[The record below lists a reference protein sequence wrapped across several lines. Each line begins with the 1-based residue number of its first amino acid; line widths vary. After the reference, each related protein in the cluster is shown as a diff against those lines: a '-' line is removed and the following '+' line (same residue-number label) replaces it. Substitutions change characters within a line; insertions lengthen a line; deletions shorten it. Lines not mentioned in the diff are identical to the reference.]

1 VSQVDPDKNP
11 IKKILEDSQ
20 TSAFPE
26 ADRDVFEAIASY
38 HDVPYLAGSKP
49 EVWNGQEKTAD
60 VGEWIR
66 DNIGKPLEN
75 AINPP
80 EYNVTDPVK
89 RGEDYEGTASMS
101 PKEWNAT
108 YYQTHDGTD
117 PNKYTESGQFAT
129 SENDP
134 TQACIDTSNPDF
146 MKLVADR
153 LQTADP
159 KLFDQYLPQNL
170 TGNDVILNDWAAQHP
185 MAQAMAESL
194 NGSEAAKALY
204 KPNTDVQ
211 GFNPQDIYEHP
222 ENYGFKNESSIRESI
237 SIDEAETNLENKWHD
252 QVSPLDSSG
261 LAKETPTPTPTVVNP
276 ADAVYNY
283 NGYLQNGDSGAEVKA
298 IQQRLGFKG
307 DDLDGVYGPQ
317 TQAAVEAYQNQWN
330 NTHQNAEGFKP
341 IGVDGV
347 VGQQTAKAIFDPG
360 KQIPAPGPLPM
371 GGDNKQVPAPTRAP
385 DTPINGLP
393 KGSGAEDMHK
403 KAYGWGD
410 FGGDLLQA
418 VDPATGFGLNS
429 IGDRARFLQ
438 DQVGLPQG
446 ESFLGGPSLHQMF
459 GWGEDKNA
467 PKSDQPSFGPTDSIE
482 VPKNATPAEIAA
494 TEKAMDEVYQG
505 GGPSNQS
512 DTSTPSSDQ
521 VDGEIAGMEWIN
533 TPLRDIPNPGATMA
547 DVAQDLTNNPSAQP
561 SGSGSA
567 FNNFKPGEP
576 LYSIGDTGNQVKQI
590 QKLIG
595 ADQDGVFG
603 QQTQQALM
611 DWQQKNNLQVDGDF
625 GAQSLA
631 AAQGNANA
639 SNVAPGVMK
648 VSYFVTAAGEEPT
661 PEELDAIR
669 REEEAADPGVG
680 GFKVG
685 PGATGVT
692 PAEGSG
698 VNPNL
703 KKWQTPQALESEG
716 QSVRPREFQGEGELA
731 GGGASP
737 EYAQTGGSNP
747 YTFQNVVSPQNNGTD
762 SFTVKMTAG
771 PVDVKI
777 DRSGSIVAIDGV
789 DAASADQLN
798 PVQLAAV
805 AILQNQAAKAK
816 FPLALGQFG
825 SVISQA
831 MGNPEFNQQV
841 SDSIGIGPTASRTVS
856 ETGDRNV
863 GNQDS
868 GIDKDLDF
876 NSFLERQIATDHQE
890 GKMPVGSLAELRQV
904 LQEAGPAAIRAAASN
919 DEEFA
924 SFPPEQ
930 QEQLRPIRNMLTLY
944 NTYKDIFNKNM
955 PAETTESSPSLG
967 DISVAA
973 SVHEALSSQPV
984 VNPVPLSEEQGYPV
998 ETIEE
1003 QLEGAPSAVGHGE
1016 PKEAAQGKHDH
1027 PSPKAA
1033 EAVFKALE
1041 ENNHEAAHE
1050 LMGHT
1055 DCPMDCET
1063 ENEGVCRHGYMSAGR
1078 TRVVFLDTDLRRGG
1092 SVHQSESLKDIYD
1105 TFSNPL
1111 TAFTGE
1117 QIAANPALTHLLPN
1131 PEGRANYFGPSI
1143 DEFKVPGILPGT
1155 ETTQAISSTR
1165 EADFLGD
1172 VWDTAKGIATS
1183 PYNPVTHPLTAG
1195 PELGW
1200 DAIQGAGKALG
1211 ENVFAPTWNALTT
1224 PESNENLGE
1233 WSDAT
1238 KQFQKSLQD
1247 QYDANQKAPMPAAP
1261 DGKLTV
1267 PGYDQNGNPLPQN

>member
-1 VSQVDPDKNP
+1 VAPVDPDKNP

-38 HDVPYLAGSKP
+38 HEVPYLAGSKP

-60 VGEWIR
+60 WLNDVANDAGTWIKDNVGR
-66 DNIGKPLEN
+66 PLNN
-75 AINPP
+75 AVYGEPLVP
-80 EYNVTDPVK
+80 TGSNVTPK
-89 RGEDYEGTASMS
+89 EMNDYIYDTTGKKVPEGT
-101 PKEWNAT
+101 
-108 YYQTHDGTD
+108 
-117 PNKYTESGQFAT
+117 KYDA
-129 SENDP
+129 
-134 TQACIDTSNPDF
+134 
-146 MKLVADR
+146 K
-153 LQTADP
+153 
-159 KLFDQYLPQNL
+159 
-170 TGNDVILNDWAAQHP
+170 GNI
-185 MAQAMAESL
+185 
-194 NGSEAAKALY
+194 
-204 KPNTDVQ
+204 
-211 GFNPQDIYEHP
+211 
-222 ENYGFKNESSIRESI
+222 
-237 SIDEAETNLENKWHD
+237 
-252 QVSPLDSSG
+252 VSPNEINVVNNPNSNEPTHGLDSKVDQSG
-261 LAKETPTPTPTVVNP
+261 PDL
-276 ADAVYNY
+276 YNMK
-283 NGYLQNGDSGAEVKA
+283 GYLQEGSKGDVVKQV
-298 IQQRLGFKG
+298 QQQLGFKG
-307 DDLDGVYGPQ
+307 DSVDGVYGPQ
-317 TQAAVEAYQNQWN
+317 TAAAVEAYQNKFN
-330 NTHQNAEGFKP
+330 ESHANDKGFTP
-341 IGVDGV
+341 ISADGV
-347 VGQQTAKAIFDPG
+347 IGAQTAKALYDPG
-360 KQIPAPGPLPM
+360 VTPPTAGPLPLTE
-371 GGDNKQVPAPTRAP
+371 GAPVAPT
-385 DTPINGLP
+385 TPVIP
-393 KGSGAEDMHK
+393 KGSNVEDMHK
-403 KAYGWGD
+403 EAYGFGD
-410 FGGDLLQA
+410 FASDTLKGYT
-418 VDPATGFGLNS
+418 DPMTGFGLTN

-438 DQVGLPQG
+438 DQIGLPQG
-446 ESFLGGPSLHQMF
+446 ESFLGGPSFNQLF
-459 GWGEDKNA
+459 GEDKSPDLPNGA
-467 PKSDQPSFGPTDSIE
+467 SPSSPEAI
-482 VPKNATPAEIAA
+482 KA
-494 TEKAMDEVYQG
+494 TEDAINKSLGTDTKPYSEEDWPMLPTKEQLPADQQSELGKYEDQT
-505 GGPSNQS
+505 NQ
-512 DTSTPSSDQ
+512 TNKPANQ
-521 VDGEIAGMEWIN
+521 FAG
-533 TPLRDIPNPGATMA
+533 
-547 DVAQDLTNNPSAQP
+547 
-561 SGSGSA
+561 
-567 FNNFKPGEP
+567 FKPGEP

-639 SNVAPGVMK
+639 ANVAPGVMK
-648 VSYFVTAAGEEPT
+648 VSHFVTAAGEEPT

-669 REEEAADPGVG
+669 REEEAADPGIG

-685 PGATGVT
+685 PGTTGVT

-703 KKWQTPQALESEG
+703 KKWQTPQAVQSEG
-716 QSVRPREFQGEGELA
+716 QGVRPREFQGEGELT

-737 EYAQTGGSNP
+737 EYAQTGGNNP
-747 YTFQNVVSPQNNGTD
+747 YTFQGVVSPQNNGTD

-825 SVISQA
+825 NAISQA
-831 MGNPEFNQQV
+831 MGNPEFSQQV

-868 GIDKDLDF
+868 GIDKDFDF
-876 NSFLERQIATDHQE
+876 NSFVERQIATDYQE

-973 SVHEALSSQPV
+973 KVGADVTPDPKVINGTIPANGISPDQSGPYHLYTQNELFGHPSHEGFVPGMPGMMNSRDRQPYNDQGLSNGVLMSQPMGYNQYNAPTATGPLQQVVPPDLLHQWQDNATSVHASLKQSDLSSQPV

-1016 PKEAAQGKHDH
+1016 PKEAAQGKQDH

-1131 PEGRANYFGPSI
+1131 PEGRANYSGPSI
-1143 DEFKVPGILPGT
+1143 DEFKAPGIFPGT
-1155 ETTQAISSTR
+1155 ETTQATSSTR
-1165 EADFLGD
+1165 EAFGLED
-1172 VWDTAKGIATS
+1172 VWNGVKDAVK
-1183 PYNPVTHPLTAG
+1183 YNPITNPTIV
-1195 PELGW
+1195 PELALNGI
-1200 DAIQGAGKALG
+1200 DAAGTALG
-1211 ENVFAPTWNALTT
+1211 KDVFYPAYKALTT
-1224 PESNENLGE
+1224 PESAENLGE

-1238 KQFQKSLQD
+1238 KQFQKNLQD
-1247 QYDANQKAPMPAAP
+1247 QYDANQKAPMPSAP
-1261 DGKLTV
+1261 EGKLTV
-1267 PGYDQNGNPLPQN
+1267 PGYDANGNPLPQN

>member
-1 VSQVDPDKNP
+1 MAPVDPDKNP

-38 HDVPYLAGSKP
+38 HDVPYLAGTKP
-49 EVWNGQEKTAD
+49 EVWEGQEKTAD
-60 VGEWIR
+60 VGSDVGNWIK
-66 DNIGKPLEN
+66 DNVGRPLNNAVYGEPPVPTGKDLNDQSWNNYVYQTTGQKVP
-75 AINPP
+75 
-80 EYNVTDPVK
+80 
-89 RGEDYEGTASMS
+89 EGTEYDAKGNLVRPDEVVNHPNSNE
-101 PKEWNAT
+101 P
-108 YYQTHDGTD
+108 THGLD
-117 PNKYTESGQFAT
+117 S
-129 SENDP
+129 
-134 TQACIDTSNPDF
+134 
-146 MKLVADR
+146 
-153 LQTADP
+153 
-159 KLFDQYLPQNL
+159 
-170 TGNDVILNDWAAQHP
+170 
-185 MAQAMAESL
+185 
-194 NGSEAAKALY
+194 
-204 KPNTDVQ
+204 
-211 GFNPQDIYEHP
+211 
-222 ENYGFKNESSIRESI
+222 
-237 SIDEAETNLENKWHD
+237 ETN
-252 QVSPLDSSG
+252 QSG
-261 LAKETPTPTPTVVNP
+261 PDL
-276 ADAVYNY
+276 YNMK
-283 NGYLQNGDSGAEVKA
+283 GYLQEGSKGDVVKQV
-298 IQQRLGFKG
+298 QQQLGFKG
-307 DDLDGVYGPQ
+307 NDVDGVYGPQ
-317 TQAAVEAYQNQWN
+317 TAAAVEAYQNKFN
-330 NTHQNAEGFKP
+330 ESHADDKGFTP
-341 IGVDGV
+341 ISADGV
-347 VGQQTAKAIFDPG
+347 IGAQTAKALYDPG
-360 KQIPAPGPLPM
+360 VAPPTAGPLPLTE
-371 GGDNKQVPAPTRAP
+371 GAPAAPT
-385 DTPINGLP
+385 TPVIP
-393 KGSGAEDMHK
+393 KGSNVEDMHK
-403 KAYGWGD
+403 EAYGWGD
-410 FGGDLLQA
+410 FASDTLKGFT
-418 VDPATGFGLNS
+418 DPMTGFGLTNT
-429 IGDRARFLQ
+429 GDRARFLQ

-459 GWGEDKNA
+459 GLGEDKN
-467 PKSDQPSFGPTDSIE
+467 PTLT
-482 VPKNATPAEIAA
+482 PATPAENAA
-494 TEKAMDEVYQG
+494 EMKNLDKSLGTDTKPYSEKDWPMLPTTEQLPADQQAELGKYE
-505 GGPSNQS
+505 NQINQ
-512 DTSTPSSDQ
+512 TNKPANQ
-521 VDGEIAGMEWIN
+521 FAG
-533 TPLRDIPNPGATMA
+533 
-547 DVAQDLTNNPSAQP
+547 
-561 SGSGSA
+561 
-567 FNNFKPGEP
+567 FKPGEP

-639 SNVAPGVMK
+639 ANVAPGAMK
-648 VSYFVTAAGEEPT
+648 VSHFVTAAGEEPT

-716 QSVRPREFQGEGELA
+716 QGVRPREFQGEGELV

-747 YTFQNVVSPQNNGTD
+747 YTFQGVVSPQNNGTD

-816 FPLALGQFG
+816 FPLGLGQFG
-825 SVISQA
+825 NAISQA
-831 MGNPEFNQQV
+831 MGNPEFSQQV

-863 GNQDS
+863 GNQDA
-868 GIDKDLDF
+868 GIDKDQDF
-876 NSFLERQIATDHQE
+876 NSFVERQIATDHQE

-904 LQEAGPAAIRAAASN
+904 LQEAGPAAIRAAASS

-1016 PKEAAQGKHDH
+1016 PKEAAQGKQDH

-1111 TAFTGE
+1111 TTFTGE

-1131 PEGRANYFGPSI
+1131 PEGRADYSGPSI
-1143 DEFKVPGILPGT
+1143 DEFKAPGIFPGT
-1155 ETTQAISSTR
+1155 ETTQATSSIH

-1238 KQFQKSLQD
+1238 KQFQKNLQD

-1261 DGKLTV
+1261 EGKLTV
-1267 PGYDQNGNPLPQN
+1267 PGYDVNGNPLPQN